1 MVTLCILDSLL
12 VSPGIFIM
20 LFSNHLGFS
29 LIEKEKKR
37 LCSQIAG
44 KVENNTMK
52 IQGKPKKESP
62 KNVAIKYLLLLNM
75 KLMAEKARRRREWHL
90 EFKRFRLCMM

>member
-1 MVTLCILDSLL
+1 
-12 VSPGIFIM
+12 
-20 LFSNHLGFS
+20 
-29 LIEKEKKR
+29 
-37 LCSQIAG
+37 
-44 KVENNTMK
+44 MK

>member
-1 MVTLCILDSLL
+1 MMTSKAWRDSARASFSPSRSRRRQKEALL
-12 VSPGIFIM
+12 SD
-20 LFSNHLGFS
+20 
-29 LIEKEKKR
+29 
-37 LCSQIAG
+37 CW

-62 KNVAIKYLLLLNM
+62 KNVAIKYLLLLNI

-90 EFKRFRLCMM
+90 EFKRFRLCMV